1 MPPTTE
7 LDQMIG
13 FSLYTIMAVLNG
25 RGNEIIKLARTN
37 LFRCTRLRI
46 EPSDCSE
53 RSLFP
58 TNVPD

>member
-1 MPPTTE
+1 
-7 LDQMIG
+7 MIG

>member
-13 FSLYTIMAVLNG
+13 FSLYMTKAILNG
-25 RGNEIIKLARTN
+25 RGNEIIDLARAN

-53 RSLFP
+53 HSFFP
-58 TNVPD
+58 TNLSG